1 MVPVWSSLDRVYEIA
16 GGSGNNRKPCLIA
29 SAQTHCNPINASHF
43 VYGFRGDGTDNGGGR
58 GVPEGDALSAGI
70 FVLVHV
76 PLLRNRNMLRSCC
89 VAQECE

>member
-70 FVLVHV
+70 FALERI
-76 PLLRNRNMLRSCC
+76 PMQWNRDAL
-89 VAQECE
+89 